1 VLAQPNTLDRVLTFR
16 LKLFCVSGDPAQGNH
31 SSHSLEIAA
40 VFPRFDGDYHGVEFP
55 STTKPDGALL
65 ASCVELHSMK
75 AFVLGADV
83 AARHTEF
90 FTDLRRQHA

>member
-1 VLAQPNTLDRVLTFR
+1 M
-16 LKLFCVSGDPAQGNH
+16 
-31 SSHSLEIAA
+31 EIAA

-65 ASCVELHSMK
+65 ASYVELHSMK